1 MTGMMEREQIYSDNI
16 SDIAMEISISHVWRE
31 RIFALKGG
39 EVLKLSANDKDIIPE
54 YIRDVIVDNQ
64 LSFTI
69 QIVDKYEEEYD
80 EGLVIFKFS
89 SDEFPKITAYSGNN
103 PLII

>member
-1 MTGMMEREQIYSDNI
+1 MTGMTERERIYSDNI
-16 SDIAMEISISHVWRE
+16 SNIAMEISISHVWRK

-54 YIRDVIVDNQ
+54 YIRDVIVDNH

-69 QIVDKYEEEYD
+69 QIVEKCEEEYD

-89 SDEFPKITAYSGNN
+89 SDEFSKITAYSGNN